1 MKKGPTFVAIDF
13 ETADYKPDSACA
25 VRLVRV
31 ENHQIVER
39 AYSLIRPPRKKFVFT
54 YYHGISWEDVANE
67 DTFASIWP
75 RFNYMLKDIDFL
87 AAHNASFDRSVLTAC
102 CEASGLKFPST
113 AFRCTVELA
122 RKTWKI
128 YPTKLNNVCDYLG
141 IPLNHHEAASDAEA
155 CALIVIEAHKF
166 INKRSL

>member
-1 MKKGPTFVAIDF
+1 VAIDF
-13 ETADYKPDSACA
+13 ETADYKSDSACA
-25 VRLVRV
+25 VGLVRV

-67 DTFASIWP
+67 GLFADIWP
-75 RFNYMLKDIDFL
+75 RLNYMLKDIDFL

-102 CEASGLKFPST
+102 CGASGLKPPPSD
-113 AFRCTVELA
+113 FRCTVEIA

-128 YPTKLNNVCDYLG
+128 YPTKLNNVCECLG

-155 CALIVIEAHKF
+155 CALIVIEAYKF
-166 INKRSL
+166 LMNK